1 MKNTVKI
8 SWVAIGLL
16 ASVFIMA
23 PVQSEGQILKR
34 ITQKVTE
41 KVENEANKRVDKK
54 IDEAVNKG
62 FDKVEEAAA
71 NSVKSSES
79 TGMPSM
85 EAILAAMGGSE
96 VVLNESYNYTVG
108 VTYKISTPQTKAT
121 DRAEMTM
128 WFSDSKGIA
137 IQANDAGN
145 SITTVIDGEQFIMF
159 MDKEKQY
166 IAIGPGMMEKMGGMV
181 GSEIEEPE
189 PEEAENYKVTQ
200 LSDERL
206 LGYLCKV
213 YKIEGPDVES
223 KVWLTEQLDASM
235 VESFGNQLGSLTKNA
250 QYKLPPEAK
259 MLHGIMLKTESLDKA
274 SNETTI
280 MEATKINENGLTI
293 RSADY
298 KPIGG

>member
-1 MKNTVKI
+1 MKNTLKI

-16 ASVFIMA
+16 AAVFIMA
-23 PVQSEGQILKR
+23 PVHSEGQILKR

-41 KVENEANKRVDKK
+41 KVESEANKRAERK

-71 NSVKSSES
+71 NALK
-79 TGMPSM
+79 TGDGNEMPSM
-85 EAILAAMGGSE
+85 EAIMAAMGGSE
-96 VVLNESYNYTVG
+96 VVLNESYNYNVG
-108 VTYKISTPQTKAT
+108 VTYKVSTPQSRSNNDT
-121 DRAEMTM
+121 EMTM
-128 WFSDSKGIA
+128 WFSDRKGIA
-137 IQANDAGN
+137 IQTNDAGN
-145 SITTVIDGEQFIMF
+145 SMTTVIDGEQFIMF

-166 IAIGPGMMEKMGGMV
+166 IAIGPGMMQTMGGII

-235 VESFGNQLGSLTKNA
+235 VESFGNQLGSLMKNA

-259 MLHGIMLKTESLDKA
+259 MLQGVMLKTESLEKA

-280 MEATKINENGLTI
+280 MEATKVHENGMTI

-298 KPIGG
+298 KPIGS

>member
-1 MKNTVKI
+1 MKSTVKI

-16 ASVFIMA
+16 AAVFVMA

-41 KVENEANKRVDKK
+41 KVESEANKRAEKK
-54 IDEAVNKG
+54 IDEAVTKG

-71 NSVKSSES
+71 NSVKSSAG

-85 EAILAAMGGSE
+85 ESILAGMGGSE

-108 VTYKISTPQTKAT
+108 VTYKISTPQTNSDT
-121 DRAEMTM
+121 EMTM
-128 WFSDSKGIA
+128 WFSDHQGIA

-145 SITTVIDGEQFIMF
+145 RMTTVIDGEQLIMF
-159 MDKEKQY
+159 MDQEKQY
-166 IAIGPGMMEKMGGMV
+166 LAIGPGMMEKMGGMI
-181 GSEIEEPE
+181 GGEIEEPE

-213 YKIEGPDVES
+213 YLVEGPEVES
-223 KVWLTEQLDASM
+223 KVWLTEQLDASI
-235 VESFGNQLGSLTKNA
+235 VGSFGNQLGSLTKNT

-259 MLHGIMLKTESLDKA
+259 MLQGIMLKTESRDKA
-274 SNETTI
+274 SNETTL
-280 MEATKINENGLTI
+280 MEATNVNENGLTI